1 MDKLIYVE
9 RETTKYY
16 CFIEICQ
23 HIFPDT
29 PKSTVRNWCRTLKI
43 STVMCEPAERVYFR
57 KENPSLGGT
66 FGLISSQEL
75 ERLID
80 FRADKRARYDGPS
93 CSAETITTACN
104 TAESSTA
111 KATDVDNSSRLIV
124 EYSDS
129 SDESS
134 TQQPVSVTN
143 AESSSDALKERA
155 SGTRTNKTLKRVQL
169 PIEECSQQLQDEMKE
184 LRKFYE
190 RTLNPNRR
198 GPPFA
203 KATLDKL
210 KERVLCFFFYCKN
223 VKNMIDLSL
232 SLFSD
237 TNIYTDYLE
246 FLKEERM
253 LKPTTLVAH
262 IIVAINVVKFN
273 ISQSSPSLSPALSP
287 VVETYHSF
295 QRQFQREGIML
306 AKRSKEGLTSKSTK
320 QFYFEHVLE
329 TLRSLRDKYF
339 ESTGLVKNRN
349 LHDFVLLAT
358 FVRGIPGRSKE
369 LRTMRLFDERE
380 KGAPFDYANIDSG
393 NFIVFQQDDLVFVLQ
408 FDFKTSNTAGPV
420 KIDLSDDRDLIY
432 YLRLYLKIRASLL
445 LGKGHDFFFCNR
457 HGNAFDSSSA
467 IANYLGNIFERE
479 VSIRASTT
487 ALRHSIVTYFN
498 SLEESKD
505 TSIRKSLALLM
516 KHSVRYQESVYNDQ
530 SNDEKVKP
538 ARLVIRKKI
547 AQDVFGNVSDVDSE
561 NSNSSNDENS
571 GDDEFEL
578 KPKAGD
584 IVALLDPVSTKENIE
599 FFLAKIARYSQE
611 CRQEVHLIH
620 LERLN
625 DEEPFYRLKP
635 GRAWTESIKSVIF
648 PVDCV
653 WSKTNE
659 AYELRTLPK
668 DIFDAVYAKNQ

>member
-1 MDKLIYVE
+1 MDRLVSVE
-9 RETTKYY
+9 RETEKYY

-23 HIFPDT
+23 HLFPET
-29 PKSTVRNWCRTLKI
+29 PRSTVRNWCRTLKI
-43 STVMCEPAERVYFR
+43 STVTCEPAERHCFR
-57 KENPSLGGT
+57 KGNPSLGGT

-80 FRADKRARYDGPS
+80 FRANKRARIDNLS
-93 CSAETITTACN
+93 RTAETITTACN
-104 TAESSTA
+104 TPQSSTA
-111 KATDVDNSSRLIV
+111 KATDVNNSSPLIV

-129 SDESS
+129 SDED
-134 TQQPVSVTN
+134 QQVPVPATN
-143 AESSSDALKERA
+143 TASSSDASKERA
-155 SGTRTNKTLKRVQL
+155 SGTRTKKTSKRIQL
-169 PIEECSQQLQDEMKE
+169 LIEECSDQLQDEMKE

-190 RTLNPNRR
+190 RTLNPHRR

-210 KERVLCFFFYCKN
+210 KERTLCFLFYCKN
-223 VKNMIDLSL
+223 VKNIMNLSL
-232 SLFSD
+232 SLLSD

-246 FLKEERM
+246 YLRDERK

-273 ISQSSPSLSPALSP
+273 ISQNSPSISPEFSP
-287 VVETYHSF
+287 VVQSYQSF
-295 QRQFQREGIML
+295 QRQFQREGVML

-320 QFYFEHVLE
+320 QFYFEHVLT

-339 ESTGLVKNRN
+339 ESTGLVKSRH
-349 LHDFVLLAT
+349 LHDFVFLAT

-380 KGAPFDYANIDSG
+380 KGAPFDYANVDSG
-393 NFIVFQQDDLVFVLQ
+393 NYIVFQQDDLVFVLQ
-408 FDFKTSNTAGPV
+408 FDFKTSKTAGPT

-432 YLRLYLKIRASLL
+432 YLKLYLKIRVSLL
-445 LGKGHDFFFCNR
+445 LGKDHDYFFCNR
-457 HGNAFDSSSA
+457 HGSAFDGSSA
-467 IANYLGNIFERE
+467 IAKYLGDIFERE

-498 SLEESKD
+498 SLDESKD

-538 ARLVIRKKI
+538 ARLVIRNKI
-547 AQDVFGNVSDVDSE
+547 AQNIFGEVSDIDSK
-561 NSNSSNDENS
+561 NSNSSNDENPAE
-571 GDDEFEL
+571 GDEHEI

-584 IVALLDPVSTKENIE
+584 IVALLDPISTEQNIE

-611 CRQEVHLIH
+611 CRTEVHLIH
-620 LERLN
+620 LERLS
-625 DEEPFYRLKP
+625 DDEPFYRLKP
-635 GRAWTESIKSVIF
+635 GRTWTESIKSVIF
-648 PVDCV
+648 PIDCV
-653 WSKTNE
+653 WNRVNQ
-659 AYELRTLPK
+659 AYELRTLAK
-668 DIFDAVYAKNQ
+668 DIFDAVYAKN